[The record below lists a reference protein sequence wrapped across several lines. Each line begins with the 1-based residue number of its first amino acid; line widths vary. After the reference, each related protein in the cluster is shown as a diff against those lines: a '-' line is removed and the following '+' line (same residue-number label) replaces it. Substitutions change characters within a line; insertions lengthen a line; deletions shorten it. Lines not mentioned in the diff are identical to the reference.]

1 MEKTKNTFTGLVII
15 LISLLGYKFL
25 IFTDQ
30 LSNYDAQLEFSM
42 FDQVKSVFLE
52 TNTSLGVKYF
62 QKNDDS
68 KEDYVSLE
76 KGIIGITVHF
86 HQTDYVSFDGFLYPT
101 DIDHR
106 NYGGLALFIFIVLT
120 GMLIFTCIVGISYI
134 QGEQKILWNWLYKL

>member
-76 KGIIGITVHF
+76 KGKLGVNIHY
-86 HQTDYVSFDGFLYPT
+86 HETDYVPWNGYLYPT
-101 DIDHR
+101 DSDRTLYSWLNLFFFSLIT
-106 NYGGLALFIFIVLT
+106 FIFILT
-120 GMLIFTCIVGISYI
+120 IIVGISYI
-134 QGEQKILWNWLYKL
+134 RSEHVVLGNWLYRL